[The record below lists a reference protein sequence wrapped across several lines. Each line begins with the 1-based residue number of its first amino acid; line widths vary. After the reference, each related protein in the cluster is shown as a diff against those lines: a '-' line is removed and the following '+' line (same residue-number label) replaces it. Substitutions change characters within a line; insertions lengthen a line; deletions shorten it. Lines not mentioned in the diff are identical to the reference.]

1 MKKNVR
7 KPGNIIMNIKE
18 KNSVK
23 MILIDSIILVIA
35 IAADQISKYFITM
48 NLKGNPPIELIK
60 NILQFYYHE
69 NRGAA
74 FGILQGQ
81 TIFFVFIAIVVFGVM
96 SFIIYKIPS
105 QRKYIKLNIALVLI
119 LAGAIGNT
127 LDRVIKG
134 FVTDFIYF
142 KIIEFPIFNVADIY
156 ITIATFAIIIMILFL
171 YKEDDLQF
179 MSISKK
185 STRTLTCD
193 DTQNEAEQEN
203 AKIKDKKAK

>member
-81 TIFFVFIAIVVFGVM
+81 TIFFE
-96 SFIIYKIPS
+96 
-105 QRKYIKLNIALVLI
+105 RKPV
-119 LAGAIGNT
+119 
-127 LDRVIKG
+127 
-134 FVTDFIYF
+134 
-142 KIIEFPIFNVADIY
+142 
-156 ITIATFAIIIMILFL
+156 
-171 YKEDDLQF
+171 
-179 MSISKK
+179 
-185 STRTLTCD
+185 
-193 DTQNEAEQEN
+193 
-203 AKIKDKKAK
+203 